1 MTENPQGGSPEN
13 REPLEPGVEEA
24 RSRKAAGEPGAP
36 DAGAVASGG
45 GHSAGGPAHSQDTAS
60 PQASQ
65 QPYAGGNASTENGSV
80 HSEGQNAPT
89 ERLAPTERFVPTE
102 QFAPPAG
109 HAPNAPTAQFASPT
123 HEPATHEPAAHES
136 TGQQTGQQT
145 SNTQPYGNQSHTPGN
160 QSHTPGHQHH
170 EAGQGAHR
178 GNGGQFGQPTP
189 FYGSQSGEHAGSG
202 QPHAGGGQPP
212 YGPSHVSHPANSPKR
227 KATFGVGTL
236 VASILAAGLVGGG
249 VVAASDA
256 FLDEGSPAAV
266 SSSQQGTVIV
276 NNKDDV
282 NVITAAAQKA
292 SPSVV
297 TIKATGGGE
306 GGTGSGIIL
315 DAEGHILT
323 NTHVVT
329 LDGKAANATV
339 EVRTS
344 DGRVLPAS
352 IVGTDPLSD
361 LAVIKV
367 DNASG
372 LVPATLGDSAKLNVG
387 DTAVAIGSPLG
398 LTGTV
403 TDGIVSTLNRTI
415 SVASSAAPKDG
426 GDDSQGDDEGGF
438 KFAPPDGGQ
447 GQSSADQGSISLNV
461 IQTDAAINPGNSGG
475 ALVNSKGEVIGVNVA
490 IASAGGDSSSSG
502 NIGVGFSVPI
512 NHAKRV
518 AQEIIDTGKAS
529 HGQFGVSVKA
539 KSASNTASAFS
550 VGAEVATVES
560 GSAAAKAGIKVGDVV
575 TKFNDLAISDPNQLT
590 AAVREQPAGA
600 SVKVTILRGGQ
611 EQQLDV
617 TLGAAAEQ

>member
-13 REPLEPGVEEA
+13 REPLEPGVEDA
-24 RSRKAAGEPGAP
+24 RYRKATGEPGAP
-36 DAGAVASGG
+36 DAGAVVSGEE
-45 GHSAGGPAHSQDTAS
+45 HSSGDPAHSRDSA
-60 PQASQ
+60 
-65 QPYAGGNASTENGSV
+65 
-80 HSEGQNAPT
+80 
-89 ERLAPTERFVPTE
+89 PTE

-109 HAPNAPTAQFASPT
+109 HAQSAPTARFASPT
-123 HEPATHEPAAHES
+123 HEPASNEPASQAF
-136 TGQQTGQQT
+136 GQQTPNSQAFGHQ
-145 SNTQPYGNQSHTPGN
+145 NHTPGN
-160 QSHTPGHQHH
+160 QGHAPGSQSHDP
-170 EAGQGAHR
+170 AHR
-178 GNGGQFGQPTP
+178 ANGAPHGQPTS
-189 FYGSQSGEHAGSG
+189 FYGSHSGSHVS
-202 QPHAGGGQPP
+202 GGQPP

-256 FLDEGSPAAV
+256 FLDEDSPAAV

-315 DAEGHILT
+315 DTDGHILT

-329 LDGKAANATV
+329 LDGKAANAAV

-344 DGRVLPAS
+344 DGRVLSAS

-426 GDDSQGDDEGGF
+426 ADDSQGDDQGGF

-447 GQSSADQGSISLNV
+447 GQSSPDQGSISLNV

-539 KSASNTASAFS
+539 KSASSAASAFS

-611 EQQLDV
+611 EQQLNV